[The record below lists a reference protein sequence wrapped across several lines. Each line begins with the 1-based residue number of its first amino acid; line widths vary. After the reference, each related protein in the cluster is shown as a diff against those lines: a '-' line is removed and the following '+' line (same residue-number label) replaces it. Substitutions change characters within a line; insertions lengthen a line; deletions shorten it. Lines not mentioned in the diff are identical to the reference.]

1 MSQENVEVV
10 RAGFEAWNAGDM
22 DAFGRDL
29 GPRRHHSRA
38 GRVGREPGPFVGR
51 EAVLREFK
59 QARDAWAVDAAEVI
73 SDFVDFGDRVVTR
86 FIWRG
91 KGYGPEASIE
101 LSCLYTVRNGKHM
114 AFEFFWDHKE
124 ALEGAGLSE

>member
-22 DAFGRDL
+22 DAYGELLD
-29 GPRRHHSRA
+29 PDVII
-38 GRVGREPGPFVGR
+38 RVPEGWPEPGPFVGR

-59 QARDAWAVDAAEVI
+59 QARDAWAVDAAEMI
-73 SDFVDFGDRVVTR
+73 SDFVDVGDRVVMR

-101 LSCLYTVRNGKHM
+101 LSCLYTIRNGKHM
-114 AFEFFWDHKE
+114 AFEFFWDHME
-124 ALEGAGLSE
+124 ALEHTGLEE

>member
-22 DAFGRDL
+22 DAYGELLD
-29 GPRRHHSRA
+29 PDVII
-38 GRVGREPGPFVGR
+38 RVPEGWPEPGPFVGR
-51 EAVLREFK
+51 EAALREFK
-59 QARDAWAVDAAEVI
+59 QARDAWAVDAAEMI
-73 SDFVDFGDRVVTR
+73 SDFVDVGDRVVMR

-91 KGYGPEASIE
+91 KGSGPEASIE

-124 ALEGAGLSE
+124 ALEAAGIEE

>member
-1 MSQENVEVV
+1 MSQENVEVI

-22 DAFGRDL
+22 DAYGELLD
-29 GPRRHHSRA
+29 PDVII
-38 GRVGREPGPFVGR
+38 RVPEGWPEPGPFVGR

-59 QARDAWAVDAAEVI
+59 QARDAWAVDAADMI

-91 KGYGPEASIE
+91 KGSGPEASIE

-114 AFEFFWDHKE
+114 AFEFFWDHME
-124 ALEGAGLSE
+124 ALEAAGLRE

>member
-1 MSQENVEVV
+1 MSEENVEVI

-22 DAFGRDL
+22 DAYGELLD
-29 GPRRHHSRA
+29 PDVII
-38 GRVGREPGPFVGR
+38 RVPEGWPEPGPFVGR

-59 QARDAWAVDAAEVI
+59 QARDAWAVDATEVI

-91 KGYGPEASIE
+91 KGHGPEASIE

-124 ALEGAGLSE
+124 ALKHAGLRE

>member
-1 MSQENVEVV
+1 MSQENVEVI

-22 DAFGRDL
+22 DAYGELLD
-29 GPRRHHSRA
+29 PDVII
-38 GRVGREPGPFVGR
+38 RVPEGWPEPGPFVGR

-59 QARDAWAVDAAEVI
+59 QARDAWAVDAADVI

-114 AFEFFWDHKE
+114 AFEFFWDHME
-124 ALEGAGLSE
+124 ALEHAGLSE

>member
-1 MSQENVEVV
+1 MSQKNVEIV

-22 DAFGRDL
+22 DAYGELLD
-29 GPRRHHSRA
+29 PDVII
-38 GRVGREPGPFVGR
+38 RVPEGWPEPGPFVGR
-51 EAVLREFK
+51 EAVLRQFK
-59 QARDAWAVDAAEVI
+59 LARDTWTVDAAEMI
-73 SDFVDFGDRVVTR
+73 SDFVDLGDRVVMR
-86 FIWRG
+86 FVWRG

-124 ALEGAGLSE
+124 ALEHAGL